1 MDYHRRCRLNV
12 LHLATAFKNNT
23 LTSKLICAILTFNIN
38 LTFKGMSIM
47 SDTITTK
54 SAEAANGT
62 NCENVALLRTLNCLL
77 VPLARLCLANG
88 MTFATAEEV
97 LKLAFVQEANAVQP
111 GLPGHGNVSQIS
123 IATGINRREVKR
135 LIKQKAPERATKQS
149 HASELLARWTT
160 DQDYRSHNGVLTVLN
175 RLGTAPSF
183 ESLAL
188 SVTRDVHPR
197 SLLDELI
204 RLDFVTFDKNA
215 DLVTL
220 TRTNFVPKNDAQQML
235 NFLGDNVGD
244 HLNAAI
250 ANVLHDGKSHLEQA
264 VFADELSADSV
275 EALRPLVMAEWNAL
289 HEKMVPVITS
299 LIEADKRDGRKQD
312 QRVRIGLYTFNDTT
326 TDSKASQKNHIARR
340 FRKRASKEN

>member
-1 MDYHRRCRLNV
+1 
-12 LHLATAFKNNT
+12 
-23 LTSKLICAILTFNIN
+23 
-38 LTFKGMSIM
+38 
-47 SDTITTK
+47 
-54 SAEAANGT
+54 
-62 NCENVALLRTLNCLL
+62 
-77 VPLARLCLANG
+77 

-111 GLPGHGNVSQIS
+111 GLPEQGNVSQIS

-135 LIKQKAPERATKQS
+135 LIKLEAPERATKQS

-183 ESLAL
+183 EALAQ

-204 RLDFVTFDKNA
+204 RLDFVTFDENL
-215 DLVTL
+215 DRVTL
-220 TRTNFVPKNDAQQML
+220 TRTNFVPKSDSQQML

-250 ANVLHDGKSHLEQA
+250 ANVLNDGKSHLEQA
-264 VFADELSADSV
+264 VFADELSVNSV
-275 EALRPLVMAEWNAL
+275 EALSPLVMAEWNAL

-299 LIEADKRDGRKQD
+299 LIEADKLAGRKQD

-326 TDSKASQKNHIARR
+326 MDSKASQKNQIARR